1 MKVLFA
7 GGGTGGHLYPGIAMA
22 DALRERWPGTE
33 VSFAGTERGIEATE
47 VPRHGYR
54 LHLLRVRGLK
64 RGFSLLDIA
73 ANLQVVAEFLGA
85 MQHALQLVRSDKPDV
100 VVGTGGF
107 VSAPV
112 LAAAIMLRKKTLLQ
126 EQNAF
131 PGLTTRLLGRFA
143 SEVHLSFQESRRFFR
158 RKEGIYVT
166 GNPSRSFPEVDR
178 AEARRAFGLDSARP
192 TLLVFGGSRGARS
205 INNAVRS
212 WLADGEL
219 DVNLI
224 WQTGSL
230 DYPVLQKEFSSSGC
244 MWIGPYIDNMRMA
257 YGAADLVLCRA
268 GASTLAE
275 LCNLGKPAVL
285 IPYPFAAANHQYFNA
300 EALAGEGA
308 ALCIS
313 DADVALSSTRTSVFS
328 LLRDEEAL
336 RGMAQRSLARGN
348 PAATD
353 ILAGRIGRLATM
365 S

>member
-22 DALRERWPGTE
+22 EALQERSSGTE
-33 VSFAGTERGIEATE
+33 VLFAGTERGIEATE

-64 RGFSLLDIA
+64 RGFSIRDIA
-73 ANLQVVAEFLGA
+73 ANLQVITEFLGA
-85 MQHALQLVRSDKPDV
+85 MRNALRLVRSEKPDV

-112 LAAAIMLRKKTLLQ
+112 LAAAILLGKKTLLQ

-158 RKEGIYVT
+158 RKEGVYVT
-166 GNPSRSFPEVDR
+166 GNPSRSFPEVDMG
-178 AEARRAFGLDSARP
+178 EARRAFGLDPDRP

-212 WLADGEL
+212 WLEGGEL
-219 DVNLI
+219 GVNII

-230 DYPVLQKEFSSSGC
+230 DYPALQKEFRPSASL
-244 MWIGPYIDNMRMA
+244 WTGPYIDDMRMA

-285 IPYPFAAANHQYFNA
+285 IPYPYAAANHQYFNA
-300 EALAGEGA
+300 EALASEGA

-313 DADVALSSTRTSVFS
+313 DADVALSSTRKKVFS
-328 LLRDEEAL
+328 LLGDEEEL
-336 RGMAQRSLARGN
+336 RGMARKSLARGN
-348 PAATD
+348 PAAAD
-353 ILAGRIGRLATM
+353 VLAGRIERLATM